1 MAGGRWYSCCSY
13 HGGPEPESKREGV
26 ARYILQG
33 NLLLTYSYQLGL
45 ITFKVS
51 TISDQCQQLGT
62 KSLVHKLVEDIVYSK
77 QSSHKEVGAVGLG
90 KWPSEYEC
98 LLHKHEDLSSN
109 LQPHVL

>member
-1 MAGGRWYSCCSY
+1 MVGGRWYSCCSH
-13 HGGPEPESKREGV
+13 HGGPEADSKREGV

-33 NLLLTYSYQLGL
+33 HLLLTYSYQLGL

-51 TISDQCQQLGT
+51 TISDQCHQLGT

-90 KWPSEYEC
+90 KWSSEYEC
-98 LLHKHEDLSSN
+98 LLHKHEDMSSN
-109 LQPHVL
+109 LQHHVL